1 MFQIEENIENSIGK
15 ITLENNNLS
24 TKLFLA
30 EQELSK
36 KSTTISLLKKK
47 IINSKNK
54 FYKDEEEYYIIEP
67 SEALIKLNDELYLY
81 KEIYSKLISSLKKS
95 QKSISKYE
103 VMVSNLQNELIK
115 IKNKYR
121 LSILSA
127 NRDKENYLSILSQ
140 NTRNATTENSKKIN
154 SQNLPI
160 NNNYNTL
167 NLFPSDNLKLK
178 NKFNILEDKKFYA
191 NVHSLDEFGEI
202 LKSVGLTKIEFQK
215 MTKLKTFCKLTDA
228 IEMIFGILVDKNST
242 IKILQTENDNLTNK
256 NFVLNKENIT
266 LTFELKKFKQDLN
279 DNISDNDKDTLS
291 NNMSQITPN
300 RNNFETLQ
308 NYQRLLERRRED
320 DDLQKEID
328 DLDLSYSSSSK
339 KNNDTTSENYEEII
353 RKYVMESTSLNFEST
368 SKKNE

>member
-228 IEMIFGILVDKNST
+228 IEMIFGFLVDKNST
-242 IKILQTENDNLTNK
+242 IKILQNENENLTNK
-256 NFVLNKENIT
+256 NFILNKENMT
-266 LTFELKKFKQDLN
+266 LTFEIKKLKNELN
-279 DNISDNDKDTLS
+279 SKNNENDFETLS
-291 NNMSQITPN
+291 NNISQITIN
-300 RNNFETLQ
+300 REKNFDALI
-308 NYQRLLERRRED
+308 NYQKLLEKQKED
-320 DDLQKEID
+320 DELQKNID
-328 DLDLSYSSSSK
+328 ELNLSCSSRM
-339 KNNDTTSENYEEII
+339 NNDTSDNYEEII
-353 RKYVMESTSLNFEST
+353 KRYIMESTSLKFDQL
-368 SKKNE
+368 KKKD

>member
-1 MFQIEENIENSIGK
+1 MFQIEENIDSSIGK
-15 ITLENNNLS
+15 ITEENNNLS

-36 KSTTISLLKKK
+36 KSTTIILLKRK
-47 IINSKNK
+47 IASSKNR
-54 FYKDEEEYYIIEP
+54 FFKDDEEYYIIEP
-67 SEALIKLNDELYLY
+67 SEAVLQINDELYLY
-81 KEIYSKLISSLKKS
+81 KEIYSKLITSLKRS
-95 QKSISKYE
+95 QKSITKYE
-103 VMVSNLQNELIK
+103 LMVTNLQNELMK
-115 IKNKYR
+115 LKNKYR
-121 LSILSA
+121 LSVLSA

-140 NTRNATTENSKKIN
+140 NTRNATSENSKKTN
-154 SQNLPI
+154 SQNLPGI
-160 NNNYNTL
+160 NNLLPTDD
-167 NLFPSDNLKLK
+167 FMIKS
-178 NKFNILEDKKFYA
+178 KFKFEEGKFFA
-191 NVHSLDEFGEI
+191 NVHSLDEFAEI
-202 LKSVGLTKIEFQK
+202 LRSVGLTKTEFQK
-215 MTKLKTFCKLTDA
+215 MAKLKTFSKLTDA

>member
-178 NKFNILEDKKFYA
+178 SKFNILEDKKFYA

-228 IEMIFGILVDKNST
+228 IEMIFGFLVDKNST
-242 IKILQTENDNLTNK
+242 IKILQNENENLINK
-256 NFVLNKENIT
+256 NFVLNKENMT
-266 LTFELKKFKQDLN
+266 LNFEIKKLKQDLN
-279 DNISDNDKDTLS
+279 ISYNDKDETLS
-291 NNMSQITPN
+291 NNVSQVTIDKC
-300 RNNFETLQ
+300 NNLEALQ
-308 NYQRLLERRRED
+308 NYQKLLEKQKED
-320 DDLQKEID
+320 ELQKNID
-328 DLDLSYSSSSK
+328 DLDLSYSSNSK
-339 KNNDTTSENYEEII
+339 KNEESNNDNYEEII
-353 RKYVMESTSLNFEST
+353 KKYILESTNSFDLNNN
-368 SKKNE
+368 K

>member
-1 MFQIEENIENSIGK
+1 MFQIEENIDSSIGK
-15 ITLENNNLS
+15 ITEENNNLS

-36 KSTTISLLKKK
+36 KSTTISLLKQK
-47 IINSKNK
+47 IANSKGK
-54 FYKDEEEYYIIEP
+54 FFKEEEEYYIIEP
-67 SEALIKLNDELYLY
+67 SEAIIQLNDELSLY
-81 KEIYSKLISSLKKS
+81 KEIYLKLISSLKKS

-103 VMVSNLQNELIK
+103 ILIHNLQSELIK

-167 NLFPSDNLKLK
+167 NLFPSDNFKLK

-228 IEMIFGILVDKNST
+228 IEMIFGFLVDKNST
-242 IKILQTENDNLTNK
+242 IKILQNENENLTNK
-256 NFVLNKENIT
+256 NFILNKENMT
-266 LTFELKKFKQDLN
+266 LTFEIKKLKNELN
-279 DNISDNDKDTLS
+279 IKNNENDFETLS
-291 NNMSQITPN
+291 NNISQITIN
-300 RNNFETLQ
+300 REKNFDALI
-308 NYQRLLERRRED
+308 NYQKLLEKQKED
-320 DDLQKEID
+320 DELQKNID
-328 DLDLSYSSSSK
+328 ELNLSCSSK
-339 KNNDTTSENYEEII
+339 MNNDTSDNYEEII
-353 RKYVMESTSLNFEST
+353 KRYLI
-368 SKKNE
+368 NEY

>member
-47 IINSKNK
+47 LINSKNK

-167 NLFPSDNLKLK
+167 NLFPSDNFKLK
-178 NKFNILEDKKFYA
+178 SKFNILEDKKFYA

-228 IEMIFGILVDKNST
+228 IEMIFGFLVDKNST
-242 IKILQTENDNLTNK
+242 IKILQNENENLINK
-256 NFVLNKENIT
+256 NFVLNKENMT
-266 LTFELKKFKQDLN
+266 LNFEIKKLKQDLN
-279 DNISDNDKDTLS
+279 ISYNDKDETLS
-291 NNMSQITPN
+291 NNVSQVTIDKC
-300 RNNFETLQ
+300 NNLEALQ
-308 NYQRLLERRRED
+308 NYQKLLEKQKED
-320 DDLQKEID
+320 ELQKNID
-328 DLDLSYSSSSK
+328 DLDLSYSSNSK
-339 KNNDTTSENYEEII
+339 KNEESNNDNYEEII
-353 RKYVMESTSLNFEST
+353 KKYILESTNSFDLNNN
-368 SKKNE
+368 K